1 MIDGP
6 WRLQARPGASAR
18 AVAPGTRELGSGALL
33 QVPETEG
40 PWPLVVLFHGARSS
54 ARAGL
59 ALLPAAGVA
68 LLAPQS
74 AGSTWDMIERGFGPD
89 VQRLDSALASVF
101 ATCPID
107 PERVALGGF
116 SDGASYA
123 LSLGLANGDL
133 VTHIAA
139 FSPGF
144 VAAPEPLGRPR
155 IFVTHG
161 TADQVLPIER
171 CGRTVVRRLRGAGY
185 DVTYEEFEGGHVV
198 AHADRAVAWL
208 SAGRGA

>member
-6 WRLQARPGASAR
+6 WRLQARPGAAGAR
-18 AVAPGTRELGSGALL
+18 PAPGTRELGSGALL
-33 QVPETEG
+33 HVPETEG
-40 PWPLVVLFHGARSS
+40 PWPLVVLFHGAGSS

-59 ALLPAAGVA
+59 SLVTAGAV

-89 VQRLDSALASVF
+89 VTRLDGALASVF

-107 PERVALGGF
+107 PERVVFGGF

-133 VTHIAA
+133 VTHIVA

-144 VAAPEPLGRPR
+144 VAAPETLGRPR

-161 TADQVLPIER
+161 TDDPVLPVDR

-185 DVTYEEFEGGHVV
+185 EVSYEEFDGGHAV
-198 AHADRAVAWL
+198 AHAGRAVDWF